1 MFGSSQNCL
10 AVGKALIKQL
20 CCRNRG
26 GWGWG
31 VIQSPKGAKLKNTI
45 VKLKAK
51 I

>member
-1 MFGSSQNCL
+1 MFRSSQNCL

-20 CCRNRG
+20 CCRNKG
-26 GWGWG
+26 GG

-45 VKLKAK
+45 VKQKAK